1 MVLISSTGDL
11 NMMSSPDLI
20 YSSSRE
26 SKSMVST
33 PTMSIIRSLT
43 QDWSFTQVGGGK
55 GTKDDEWLAAAQFPT
70 TVHVELL
77 HAERIPDPVCPI
89 VNIHAN
95 LSYFTVSGSQ

>member
-1 MVLISSTGDL
+1 MVLISTGDL
-11 NMMSSPDLI
+11 NMMSSPDLF

-55 GTKDDEWLAAAQFPT
+55 DAK
-70 TVHVELL
+70 
-77 HAERIPDPVCPI
+77 RIPDPVCLI